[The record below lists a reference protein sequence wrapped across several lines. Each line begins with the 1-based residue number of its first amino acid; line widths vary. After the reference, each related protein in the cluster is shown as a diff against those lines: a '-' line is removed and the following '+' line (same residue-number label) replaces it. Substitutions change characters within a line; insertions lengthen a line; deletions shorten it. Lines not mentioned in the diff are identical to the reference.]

1 MSYKKFRKL
10 IFIISFFINML
21 GFLVFLPPIHY
32 FRELAGLPETENLLY
47 AWLVPVWIFIFGL
60 AYLHLAFSSSTERL
74 FVEVSA
80 AGKATFAFL
89 LITLALNEEV
99 AWRAAFFGLIDLVLA
114 GIFVVGLG
122 KR

>member
-1 MSYKKFRKL
+1 
-10 IFIISFFINML
+10 ML
-21 GFLVFLPPIHY
+21 GFLAFLPPIHY

-60 AYLHLAFSSSTERL
+60 AYLRLAFSSSTERL
-74 FVEVSA
+74 FVGVSA

-89 LITLALNEEV
+89 LIILALNEEV

-114 GIFVVGLG
+114 GVFVVGLC